1 MRSFSID
8 SVMVDSMSKLFL
20 ILFQLKFEAEVG
32 TNIRSATT
40 NMFYCWGKSC
50 FELFHVVSNHQRR
63 GLGQARVT
71 LDMPAPQ

>member
-40 NMFYCWGKSC
+40 NMFYC
-50 FELFHVVSNHQRR
+50 
-63 GLGQARVT
+63 
-71 LDMPAPQ
+71 